1 MSFFRV
7 LRGKLRR
14 KVVVFCLVSSLLL
27 FIYVSLRLLTT
38 HESDA
43 IAISNLRLSK
53 RDARDRGGGGRG
65 GGDDAVGGGDR
76 DVIPPP
82 LHQQFHRVVG
92 GSNKTDLNQVI
103 VPYKVRVV

>member
-53 RDARDRGGGGRG
+53 RDARDRGGGGD
-65 GGDDAVGGGDR
+65 DDAVGGGGDR